1 MNKDFKKIIVATGG
15 TGGHIFPAL
24 GLAKHFVQNNLEVEI
39 VSDKRG
45 SKYLKKNY
53 GININIIDS
62 SSIYGKNIFKALFSI
77 IKIFFSLFRSFKFV

>member
-1 MNKDFKKIIVATGG
+1 MNKDFKKIIIATGG

-39 VSDKRG
+39 ISDKRG
-45 SKYLKKNY
+45 SKYLKKDY

-77 IKIFFSLFRSFKFV
+77 IKIFFHYLDHLNF